1 MTSNGCPESREGRF
15 RQSDFPNNTSS
26 TGPIPSIYTTPVAVN
41 HPPRRF
47 PAITTKGLISP
58 KRCHSHAS
66 GRNIVAFDVTAGD
79 AMSFE
84 PLVKMSLSTT
94 DFSGQTKTR
103 FPSILGIQPEKTR
116 DNLGDTAACWK
127 QPPLSGLIYL
137 RHVTYVYDT
146 TAREAVTHVVAVD
159 SPPRTL

>member
-1 MTSNGCPESREGRF
+1 
-15 RQSDFPNNTSS
+15 
-26 TGPIPSIYTTPVAVN
+26 
-41 HPPRRF
+41 
-47 PAITTKGLISP
+47 
-58 KRCHSHAS
+58 
-66 GRNIVAFDVTAGD
+66 
-79 AMSFE
+79 MSFE

-116 DNLGDTAACWK
+116 DNLGDAAACWK
-127 QPPLSGLIYL
+127 HPPLSGLIYL